1 MPRSLGSVDQPPASA
16 HAEAPR
22 SQGEILAALADPT
35 TYGTDDP
42 VVVCETHA
50 SWVFLTG
57 RRAYKVKK
65 PVRLAFLDYSTLERR
80 RAACEEELRVN
91 RELAGDIY
99 QRVLA
104 ILPAPKG
111 IDFAPADAPGATEY
125 ALQMRRFDERQSLA
139 GVIAE
144 RRLTDPDLDAVA
156 GRIARFH
163 AGAPVFRGGG
173 ADAVL
178 RAWEVNLDELEQLDP
193 RLAPTVPTRR
203 FGEAFV
209 RAHRRELDR
218 RAREG
223 MVRDGHGDL
232 RCEHVLLGEPVR
244 IVDRIEFDAVL
255 RQIDVGCDLAFL
267 LMDLELRGRRR
278 AGERLL
284 DTYRRQGGDPGGNEL
299 VWFFAAHWALVRAK
313 VTAIAA
319 SQHRGR
325 SAAGPADGVRRLLEL
340 AGRLCWRARG
350 PLVVVVAGPPASGK
364 STLAADLSRRS
375 GLPVVSSDVT
385 RKRLAGLAPSQR
397 APARRYT
404 CERTAETYRTL
415 GRAVGRRL
423 SAGDGVVVD
432 ATCGTAHERAE
443 LLRGLG
449 DARAEM
455 LFLECRV
462 PLACAL
468 ERAERRM
475 RQPGHVS
482 DATPAIVERLSER
495 FERVR
500 ALPGATIVQL
510 DGCASLDEQIEE
522 IGRASDAL
530 LASHT

>member
-104 ILPAPKG
+104 ILPAPEG

-244 IVDRIEFDAVL
+244 IVDRIEFDPAL
-255 RQIDVGCDLAFL
+255 RRVDVGWDLAFL
-267 LMDLELRGRRR
+267 LMDLELRGQVE
-278 AGERLL
+278 AAERLL
-284 DTYRRQGGDPGGNEL
+284 ASYRSEGGDPGSDEL
-299 VWFFAAHWALVRAK
+299 VWFFAAYWALVRAK
-313 VTAIAA
+313 VAGISA
-319 SQHRGR
+319 SQHP
-325 SAAGPADGVRRLLEL
+325 AASHPADLTLVVRLLEL
-340 AGRLCWRARG
+340 AERLCWRARG
-350 PLVVVVAGPPASGK
+350 PQPIVVAGPPASGK
-364 STLAADLSRRS
+364 STLAGELSRRA
-375 GLPVVSSDVT
+375 GLPVVSTDVT
-385 RKRLAGLAPSQR
+385 RKLMAGLDPSERAPLCRYTPEHDTETYREVGHTAARRLAAGTGIVIDATCATSQ
-397 APARRYT
+397 
-404 CERTAETYRTL
+404 ERTALL
-415 GRAVGRRL
+415 GAL
-423 SAGDGVVVD
+423 GVEPSRIVF
-432 ATCGTAHERAE
+432 A
-443 LLRGLG
+443 
-449 DARAEM
+449 
-455 LFLECRV
+455 ECRV

-468 ERAERRM
+468 ERSAARM
-475 RQPGHVS
+475 RDPNRVS
-482 DATPAIVERLSER
+482 DATPEVVTRLFASYEPPHELAGAAVIEIDGRSAPDEQVERLAAAADS
-495 FERVR
+495 
-500 ALPGATIVQL
+500 
-510 DGCASLDEQIEE
+510 
-522 IGRASDAL
+522 L
-530 LASHT
+530 LASTP